1 MTQQKFVNK
10 NGCCVQCM
18 KAFSKSGKSCLCQVP
33 KNQRRTALPPS
44 GCKYCNCKGCNPADV
59 MKQRRQELKSRL
71 KQEGFGKYSKKQ
83 WRMLESDD
91 DQNDMNGMGL
101 VSLGPSQP
109 NNK

>member
-1 MTQQKFVNK
+1 
-10 NGCCVQCM
+10 
-18 KAFSKSGKSCLCQVP
+18 
-33 KNQRRTALPPS
+33 
-44 GCKYCNCKGCNPADV
+44 